1 MRNSPEPNRQD
12 TTVPELVSRSLEGD
26 LSAFRVLMESHQQY
40 AYAVAFGF
48 LRDEDHAKDVVQQ
61 AFIRVWNNLGRYRR
75 DMKFTTW
82 LYKIVI
88 NLCYD
93 KTKMESRRKKI
104 FGYFGGLLGG
114 NDLADSGDL
123 EEQVE
128 TADLREHI
136 LREAKK
142 LPPKEYLVFHLRDVQ
157 DFSIEEVAGIVGI
170 SVGAVK
176 SNLCYARRRI
186 RVAISSMLESEP
198 L

>member
-1 MRNSPEPNRQD
+1 MRNSPEANRQGA
-12 TTVPELVSRSLEGD
+12 TVPELVSRSLEGD
-26 LSAFRVLMESHQQY
+26 LSAFRTLMESHQQY

-61 AFIRVWNNLGRYRR
+61 AFIRVWNNLGRYRM

-104 FGYFGGLLGG
+104 FGHIGGLFGS
-114 NDLADSGDL
+114 NDFADGDDL
-123 EEQVE
+123 QEQVE
-128 TADLREHI
+128 TADLREHV

-142 LPPKEYLVFHLRDVQ
+142 LSPKEYLVFHLRDVQ
-157 DFSIEEVAGIVGI
+157 DFSIEEVAETVGI
-170 SVGAVK
+170 SVGSVK
-176 SNLCYARRRI
+176 TNLCHARRRI
-186 RVAISSMLESEP
+186 RMAVSSMLESESI
-198 L
+198 